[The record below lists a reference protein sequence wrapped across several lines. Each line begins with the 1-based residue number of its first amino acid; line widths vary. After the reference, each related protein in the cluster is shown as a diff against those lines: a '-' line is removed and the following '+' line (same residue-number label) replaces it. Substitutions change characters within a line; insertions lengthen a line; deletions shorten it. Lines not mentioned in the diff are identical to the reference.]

1 MKNQNKKMDPVDE
14 ALKLLMLSENSG
26 DAKAIDTSDQLNYIT
41 TAIYSKELSDE
52 GAKKMI
58 GKLYENLA
66 VDSLGVLIENALAKV
81 NPDIN
86 AIAGKTNL
94 PENSIEQ
101 LKSDAIFANSIP
113 VISLRNLLKEL
124 QIPFEKAEQ
133 AILKSF
139 HILKSDLA
147 FSASSMSNLRLAY
160 RRRNSKLSSNTK
172 SGKSDSQY
180 LFENEEALSKYLKRL
195 SELY

>member
-1 MKNQNKKMDPVDE
+1 MKNNNKKTDPVDE
-14 ALKLLMLSENSG
+14 ALRLLMLSENSG
-26 DAKAIDTSDQLNYIT
+26 DANAINTSDQLKYIT
-41 TAIYSKELSDE
+41 TASYSKELSDDSS
-52 GAKKMI
+52 KKMI
-58 GKLYENLA
+58 NNLFENLA
-66 VDSLGVLIENALAKV
+66 VDSLGVLIESALSKS
-81 NPDIN
+81 NSNIN
-86 AIAGKTNL
+86 AIAGKTDL
-94 PENSIEQ
+94 PEDSIEQ

-124 QIPFEKAEQ
+124 QIPFAKAEQ

-147 FSASSMSNLRLAY
+147 FSASSMSSLRLAY

-195 SELY
+195 NELY